1 MELKV
6 GKMSSR
12 ELAQWFDKSYGSFRN
27 KSDQYLELLRDYC
40 DYEKIYGGVNI
51 TKVYCSTYN
60 KDQNKTLHLDIIK
73 YLLDSPTPITG
84 INAMAEKLGYSRYA
98 VRKACNYCFGG
109 GSRTIKGI
117 VGSKKRIWAVKT
129 VNSEDLD
136 NIKYEY
142 RELTADEKQKLHEYA
157 SAHYNLLDEMSNA
170 FDILEESEDAAEVV
184 ERLEAKKK
192 EYYDEVLGK
201 LSSELEGWVV
211 RATIYKIGDREYICT
226 TEQEYSECLREELRR
241 LGYEIPKEW
250 EN

>member
-6 GKMSSR
+6 GKMSSPDIAKW
-12 ELAQWFDKSYGSFRN
+12 LHVSYNTYRK
-27 KSDQYLELLRDYC
+27 KSDTYLDVLRDYC
-40 DYEKIYGGVNI
+40 DFEKVYGGVNI

-129 VNSEDLD
+129 INSEDLD

-142 RELTADEKQKLHEYA
+142 RELTPDEKQKLHEYA
-157 SAHYNLLDEMSNA
+157 SAHYSLLDEMSNA
-170 FDILEESEDAAEVV
+170 FDILEESEDAMEVV

-241 LGYEIPKEW
+241 LGYEIPEDW

>member
-6 GKMSSR
+6 GRMSSPDIAKW
-12 ELAQWFDKSYGSFRN
+12 LLVSYNTYRK
-27 KSDQYLELLRDYC
+27 KSDMYLDVLRDYC
-40 DYEKIYGGVNI
+40 DFEKVYGGVNI

-73 YLLDSPTPITG
+73 YLLESPTPITG
-84 INAMAEKLGYSRYA
+84 INAMAQKLGYSKYA

-117 VGSKKRIWAVKT
+117 VGSRKRIWAVKI
-129 VNSEDLD
+129 EDLD
-136 NIKYEY
+136 NVRYVY
-142 RELTADEKQKLHEYA
+142 RELTPEEKQKLHEYA

-170 FDILEESEDAAEVV
+170 FDILDEAEDAAEVV
-184 ERLEAKKK
+184 QRLEAKKK
-192 EYYDEVLGK
+192 EYYDEVLGR

-241 LGYEIPKEW
+241 LGYEIPEDWDKEIG
-250 EN
+250 

>member
-27 KSDQYLELLRDYC
+27 KSEQYLELLRDYC
-40 DYEKIYGGVNI
+40 DYEKVYGGVNI
-51 TKVYCSTYN
+51 SKVYCSTYN

-129 VNSEDLD
+129 INSEDLD

-142 RELTADEKQKLHEYA
+142 RELTPDEKQKLHEYA

-170 FDILEESEDAAEVV
+170 FDILEESENAAEVV

-241 LGYEIPKEW
+241 LGYEIPEKW

>member
-6 GKMSSR
+6 GKMSSPDIAKW
-12 ELAQWFDKSYGSFRN
+12 LLVSYNTYRKKADF
-27 KSDQYLELLRDYC
+27 YLDVLRDYC
-40 DYEKIYGGVNI
+40 DFEKVYGGVNI

-73 YLLDSPTPITG
+73 YLLESPTPIAG
-84 INAMAEKLGYSRYA
+84 INAMAQKLGYSKYA

-109 GSRTIKGI
+109 GSRAIKGI
-117 VGSKKRIWAVKT
+117 VGSKKRIWAVK
-129 VNSEDLD
+129 VEDLA
-136 NIKYEY
+136 NGRYIY
-142 RELTADEKQKLHEYA
+142 RELTKEEKQKLHEYA
-157 SAHYNLLDEMSNA
+157 SAHYNVLDEIGNA
-170 FDILEESEDAAEVV
+170 FDILEEAEDATEVV
-184 ERLEAKKK
+184 QKLEAKKK

-241 LGYEIPKEW
+241 LGYQIPEDWDKEIV
-250 EN
+250 

>member
-6 GKMSSR
+6 GRMSSPDIAKW
-12 ELAQWFDKSYGSFRN
+12 LLVSYNTYRK
-27 KSDQYLELLRDYC
+27 KSDMYLDVLRDYC
-40 DYEKIYGGVNI
+40 DFEKVYGGVNI

-73 YLLDSPTPITG
+73 YLLESPTPITG
-84 INAMAEKLGYSRYA
+84 INAMAQKLGYSKYA

-117 VGSKKRIWAVKT
+117 VGSRKRIWAIKI
-129 VNSEDLD
+129 EDLD
-136 NIKYEY
+136 NVRYVY
-142 RELTADEKQKLHEYA
+142 RELTSEEKQKLHEYA

-170 FDILEESEDAAEVV
+170 FDILDEAEDAAEVV
-184 ERLEAKKK
+184 QRLEAKKK
-192 EYYDEVLGK
+192 EYYDEVLGR
-201 LSSELEGWVV
+201 LSSELDGWVV

-241 LGYEIPKEW
+241 LGYEIPEDWDKEIG
-250 EN
+250 

>member
-6 GKMSSR
+6 GRMSSPDIAKW
-12 ELAQWFDKSYGSFRN
+12 LLVSYNTYRK
-27 KSDQYLELLRDYC
+27 KSDMYLDVLRDYC
-40 DYEKIYGGVNI
+40 DFEKVYGGVNI

-73 YLLDSPTPITG
+73 YLLESPTPITG
-84 INAMAEKLGYSRYA
+84 INAMAQKLGYSKYA

-117 VGSKKRIWAVKT
+117 VGSRKRIWAVKI
-129 VNSEDLD
+129 EDLD
-136 NIKYEY
+136 NVRYVY
-142 RELTADEKQKLHEYA
+142 RELTPEEKQKLHEYA

-170 FDILEESEDAAEVV
+170 FDILDEAEDAAEVV
-184 ERLEAKKK
+184 QRLEAKKK
-192 EYYDEVLGK
+192 EYYDEVLGR
-201 LSSELEGWVV
+201 LSSELDGWVV

-241 LGYEIPKEW
+241 LGYEIPEDWDKEIG
-250 EN
+250 

>member
-6 GKMSSR
+6 GRMSSPDIAKW
-12 ELAQWFDKSYGSFRN
+12 LLVSYNTYRK
-27 KSDQYLELLRDYC
+27 KSDMYLDVLRDYC
-40 DYEKIYGGVNI
+40 DFEKVYGGVNI

-73 YLLDSPTPITG
+73 YLLESPTPITG
-84 INAMAEKLGYSRYA
+84 INAMAQKLGYSKYA

-117 VGSKKRIWAVKT
+117 VGSRKRIWAVKI
-129 VNSEDLD
+129 EDLD
-136 NIKYEY
+136 NVRYVY
-142 RELTADEKQKLHEYA
+142 RELTPEEKQKLHEYA

-170 FDILEESEDAAEVV
+170 FDILDEAEDAAEVV
-184 ERLEAKKK
+184 QRLEAKKK

-201 LSSELEGWVV
+201 LSSELDGWVV

-241 LGYEIPKEW
+241 LGYEIPEDWDKEIG
-250 EN
+250 